1 MSTSSSEDKG
11 NADQTSRDKL
21 PKKFTWREMSALN
34 KPENAHVAYKGKV
47 RDLPSPSP
55 TLSLIFF
62 IVLRFMMLVVLYH
75 LILEASIRL

>member
-47 RDLPSPSP
+47 RDLPP
-55 TLSLIFF
+55 LSLIFF

-75 LILEASIRL
+75 LILEALIRL